1 MSRIIFLRISH
12 IIFTFNKNGL
22 FMQIYQVI
30 IFLLLAMSAVH
41 DSPRVIDI
49 SDLQEIKSPRELK
62 LSPDGK
68 KIFYTLYEQDKK
80 LNKRVYHIWQMD
92 LEGNNNKKI
101 TDYKNGETNIQF
113 SEDNRIAFLSLNEG
127 KQNIYSVDYDG
138 NNKKLLFPSSASIT
152 SYLFSKD
159 KEKVFYLATATSN
172 KGVSLGLISS
182 FFVADSAYP
191 ISELWCYDIKED
203 RKEKLLNDNVH
214 VKSLSLSHDGEKL
227 LLTIAPNAQPNDEI
241 LSEIYILYLNS
252 GQLSRITNNK
262 ILERSVSWSNDGK
275 TLYFLSDANEK
286 MEIYYQ
292 QNIFRIDTLHKKSQM
307 LMRDFKHEINSY
319 FLNKNN
325 NGLYFNANLG
335 VTYNLF
341 FYDFESTLY
350 TQLTNEKAVLS
361 RYFYDTKYD
370 FILFTKST
378 ATAPDEICMMDKDGK
393 NIRRISNLNPW
404 ISRFLLGRVDIINW
418 RSSDS
423 VECEGLL
430 YYPAKYDSSKKYPLI
445 VQLHGGPAGSYTCQF
460 QNDYISYSQVLSGKG
475 YFVFQPNYRGSTG
488 YGDEFMRAIICRY
501 FEKDPEDV
509 ISGVNYLIETG
520 KIDKERIGVHGWS
533 AGGHLTNWLVTH
545 SNIFKAASAGAGMC
559 NWLTFYETT
568 EMKYLREI
576 WFEGSPKE
584 KHDDYYRKSPVLYV
598 KNITTPLLLM
608 CGTVDKRVPY
618 SQSVEM
624 YEALKKNGKPV
635 ELISFPGN
643 GHGLWQLDKQVQ
655 KMEKEI
661 DWFRMYLN

>member
-1 MSRIIFLRISH
+1 
-12 IIFTFNKNGL
+12 
-22 FMQIYQVI
+22 MQIYQVI

-41 DSPRVIDI
+41 DLPKSIDI
-49 SDLQEIKSPRELK
+49 IDLQEIRSPGELK

-68 KIFYTLYEQDKK
+68 KIFYTLYEQDKD

-113 SEDNRIAFLSLNEG
+113 LNDSKIAFLSNNEG
-127 KQNIYSVDYDG
+127 KQNIFSVNYNGGD
-138 NNKKLLFPSSASIT
+138 KSLLFAHSAPIT
-152 SYLFSKD
+152 SFSLSAD
-159 KEKVFYLATATSN
+159 RNNVYFLSSVTSSQGIN
-172 KGVSLGLISS
+172 LGLIST
-182 FFVADSAYP
+182 FFNTDSTYP
-191 ISELWCYDIKED
+191 ISELWRYDMKSKS
-203 RKEKLLNDNVH
+203 KEKLIKMKVH
-214 VKSLSLSHDGEKL
+214 IRAFALSPDGNKL
-227 LLTIAPNAQPNDEI
+227 ALTISPNAQPNDEI
-241 LSEIYILYLNS
+241 LSEIYIFYLNN

-275 TLYFLSDANEK
+275 TLYFLADANEK

-292 QNIFRIDTLHKKSQM
+292 QNIFKIDTLHKKTQM

-319 FLNKNN
+319 FFNKNN
-325 NGLYFNANLG
+325 SGLYFNANLG

-341 FYDFESTLY
+341 FYDFESTKY
-350 TQLTNEKAVLS
+350 TRLTNEKAVLS
-361 RYFYDTKYD
+361 KFFYDTKYD

-378 ATAPDEICMMDKDGK
+378 ATAPDEICMMDTDGS

-404 ISRFLLGRVDIINW
+404 LSRFTLGRVEVINW
-418 RSSDS
+418 KSSDG

-445 VQLHGGPAGSYTCQF
+445 VQLHGGPAGSYTYRF
-460 QNDYISYSQVLSGKG
+460 QSDYISYSQVLSGKG

-488 YGDEFMRAIICRY
+488 YGDEFMRAIICHY
-501 FEKDPEDV
+501 FEQDPEDV
-509 ISGVNYLIETG
+509 ISGVNYLIESG

-545 SNIFKAASAGAGMC
+545 SKIFRAASAGAGMC

-624 YEALKKNGKPV
+624 YEALKKNGKTT

-661 DWFRMYLN
+661 DWFKMYLN